1 MQVEL
6 KARFRTAFQTGWSHV
21 GAGRRNAT
29 PTYGFT
35 YCTKSI
41 GTVEVPDAVV
51 RKFVVPYAMKA
62 AIAGANGI
70 GRWRISSFDTKIITK
85 DEVHK
90 EWASLNKLLRWAK
103 DKCQLVKDT
112 FSQDTRLSA
121 YQARSIIFAVNG
133 CNIEF
138 ATCSVDLLPVIYPA
152 KSQYTFHR
160 CCIHAERFVRVFLD
174 GTPGFDCQDGQV
186 AADYKESSWYKPWQ
200 IVMAESNCADS

>member
-6 KARFRTAFQTGWSHV
+6 KARFRTAFQTGWSRV
-21 GAGRRNAT
+21 GCGCRNAT
-29 PTYGFT
+29 PTYDFT
-35 YCTKSI
+35 YRTKSI
-41 GTVEVPDAVV
+41 GAVEVPDGVV
-51 RKFVVPYAMKA
+51 RKLVPYVMKA
-62 AIAGANGI
+62 TMADANGL
-70 GRWRISSFDTKIITK
+70 GRWRISAFDAKDTSA
-85 DEVHK
+85 DEVRRA
-90 EWASLNKLLRWAK
+90 WDASTKLLRWAK

-138 ATCSVDLLPVIYPA
+138 ATYSADLLPVIYPA

-160 CCIHAERFVRVFLD
+160 CCIHAERFVRVFVD

-186 AADYKESSWYKPWQ
+186 AAGYKESSWYKPWQ
-200 IVMAESNCADS
+200 IVMAESSCADS